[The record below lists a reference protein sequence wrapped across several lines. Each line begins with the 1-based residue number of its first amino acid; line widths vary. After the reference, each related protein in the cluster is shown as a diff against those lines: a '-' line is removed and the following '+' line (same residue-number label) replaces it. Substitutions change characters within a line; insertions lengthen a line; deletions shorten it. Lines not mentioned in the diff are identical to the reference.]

1 MEGHLWM
8 SAKER
13 ERLKIFERVKRGELR
28 KKDAAVLCGLDY
40 RYVRRLYKR
49 YCALGDRGLVHQGR
63 GRPSNRAHKADF
75 RAAVLQL
82 YQERYSDFG
91 PTLAMEKLAL
101 AGYVL
106 DHDTLRGWLVK
117 AGLWQK
123 RRKRGRHRSWRA
135 RRAHFGE
142 LVQLDGSHHKW
153 FEERGPKGC
162 LMNMVD
168 DAQGTT
174 LSLLAEEETSFAA
187 MALLWRWIERYGI
200 PQSLYTDKKNVYV
213 IDEKTRAR
221 AADSGEE
228 VWTHFGW
235 ACQQLGIEIIT
246 AHSPEAKGR
255 VERNHGVYQDRLVKE
270 LRLAG
275 INTIAAANELL
286 AAGFCEQLNQKFA
299 VVPRSAVDYHRSAKG
314 YDLASVFCLEEERA
328 LSADWVV
335 RFENQFYQLQPPRKA
350 LAGKRRVRVQRYLNG
365 ELHFRY
371 GELELCYTL
380 LPERPQ
386 PLSKAKKTK
395 QRRNGV
401 KPYVPPREHA
411 WRKFQF
417 GKGAPW
423 LSSED
428 LNTTTSEGVSK

>member
-1 MEGHLWM
+1 M
-8 SAKER
+8 STKER
-13 ERLKIFERVKRGELR
+13 ERLKIFARVKRGELR
-28 KKDAAVLCGLDY
+28 IKDAAVLCGLDY
-40 RYVRRLYKR
+40 RYTRRLYKR
-49 YCALGDRGLVHQGR
+49 YGALGDRGLVHQGR
-63 GRPSNRAHKADF
+63 GRPSNRAYANEFK
-75 RAAVLQL
+75 AAVLKR

-91 PTLAMEKLAL
+91 PTLAVEKLAL
-101 AGYVL
+101 DGYGL
-106 DHDTLRGWLVK
+106 DHETLRGWLRH
-117 AGLWQK
+117 AGLWQP
-123 RRKRGRHRSWRA
+123 RRKRGKHRSWRE

-142 LVQLDGSHHKW
+142 LVQLDGSHHRW
-153 FEERGPKGC
+153 FEARGPQCC

-213 IDEKTRAR
+213 IDAKTRAR

-235 ACQQLGIEIIT
+235 ACKQLGIEIIT

-255 VERNHGVYQDRLVKE
+255 VERNHGLYQDRLVKE

-275 INTIAAANELL
+275 SNTIAAANEVL
-286 AAGFCEQLNQKFA
+286 AGGFCEQLNQKFA
-299 VVPRSAVDYHRSAKG
+299 VAPRSAVDYHRSAKG
-314 YDLASVFCLEEERA
+314 YDLASIFCLKEERA

-335 RFENQFYQLQPPRKA
+335 RFANQFYQLQPPRKA
-350 LAGKRRVRVQRYLNG
+350 LVGKGRVRVQRYLNG

-371 GELELCYTL
+371 GQQELRYTL

-386 PLSKAKKTK
+386 PPRKPK
-395 QRRNGV
+395 QTRPRREGV
-401 KPYVPPREHA
+401 KPYVPPRDHP
-411 WRKFQF
+411 WHRFQF

-423 LSSED
+423 LP
-428 LNTTTSEGVSK
+428 TTPPEGFSK

>member
-1 MEGHLWM
+1 M
-8 SAKER
+8 SQRER
-13 ERLKIFERVKRGELR
+13 ERLKLFERVKRHEMSLTE
-28 KKDAAVLCGLDY
+28 AAEICGLSY
-40 RYVRRLYKR
+40 RQTRRLYKR
-49 YCALGDRGLVHQGR
+49 YREIGDRGLVHQGR
-63 GRPSNRAHKADF
+63 GRPSNRAHPATFKV
-75 RAAVLQL
+75 AVLAR
-82 YQERYSDFG
+82 YQERYADFG
-91 PTLAMEKLAL
+91 PTLATEKLAL
-101 AGYVL
+101 EGQVV
-106 DHDTLRGWLVK
+106 DHETLRGWLIK
-117 AGLWQK
+117 AGLWHK
-123 RRKRGRHRSWRA
+123 RRKRGKHRSWRE

-142 LVQLDGSHHKW
+142 LVQLDGSHHHW
-153 FEERGPKGC
+153 FEDRGPQCC

-174 LSLLAEEETSFAA
+174 LSLLAAEETSFAA
-187 MALLWRWIERYGI
+187 MELLWRWIERYGV

-221 AADSGEE
+221 AADTGEE

-235 ACQQLGIEIIT
+235 ACKQLGIEIIT

-255 VERNHGVYQDRLVKE
+255 VERNHGLYQDRLVKE

-275 INTIAAANELL
+275 INTIAATNEFL
-286 AAGFCEQLNQKFA
+286 AAGFCEQLNRKFA
-299 VVPRSAVDYHRSAKG
+299 VAPRSAIDYHRAAKG
-314 YDLASVFCLEEERA
+314 YDLASIFCLEEERT

-350 LAGKRRVRVQRYLNG
+350 PPAKGRIRVQRYLNG

-371 GELELCYTL
+371 GTQELRYTL

-386 PLSKAKKTK
+386 PLRKAKNTK

-401 KPYVPPREHA
+401 KPYVPPRNHA
-411 WRKFQF
+411 WRRFQF

-423 LSSED
+423 LSSIER
-428 LNTTTSEGVSK
+428 NTPTPEGVSK

>member
-1 MEGHLWM
+1 M
-8 SAKER
+8 SSRER
-13 ERLKIFERVKRGELR
+13 ERLKLFERVKRSELSLR
-28 KKDAAVLCGLDY
+28 AAAAIGGLSY
-40 RYVRRLYKR
+40 RQTRRLYKR
-49 YCALGDRGLVHQGR
+49 YCEHGDRGLVHQGR
-63 GRPSNRAHKADF
+63 GRSSNRARSAAFKAT
-75 RAAVLQL
+75 VLAR
-82 YQERYSDFG
+82 YQERYPDFG
-91 PTLAMEKLAL
+91 PTLAAEKLAL
-101 AGYVL
+101 DGQVV
-106 DHDTLRGWLVK
+106 DHETLRGWLIK

-123 RRKRGRHRSWRA
+123 RRKRGKHRSWRE

-142 LVQLDGSHHKW
+142 LVQLDGSHHRW
-153 FEERGPKGC
+153 FEARGPKCC

-174 LSLLAEEETSFAA
+174 LSLLAAEETSFAA
-187 MALLWRWIERYGI
+187 MELLWRWIERYGV

-235 ACQQLGIEIIT
+235 ACKQLGIEIIT

-255 VERNHGVYQDRLVKE
+255 VERNHGIYQDRLVKE

-275 INTIAAANELL
+275 IDTITAANEFL
-286 AAGFCEQLNQKFA
+286 AAGFCEQLNRKFA
-299 VVPRSAVDYHRSAKG
+299 VAPRSAVDYHRSAKG
-314 YDLASVFCLEEERA
+314 YDLASIFCLEEERA

-350 LAGKRRVRVQRYLNG
+350 QAAKGRIRVQRYLNG

-371 GELELCYTL
+371 GEQELRYTL

-386 PLSKAKKTK
+386 PLSKTRKTK
-395 QRRNGV
+395 QQRTGV
-401 KPYVPPREHA
+401 KPYVPPRNHA
-411 WRKFQF
+411 WRRFQF

-423 LSSED
+423 LSSD
-428 LNTTTSEGVSK
+428 DHNTITREGVSK

>member
-1 MEGHLWM
+1 M
-8 SAKER
+8 SQRER
-13 ERLKIFERVKRGELR
+13 ERLKLFERVKRHEISLR
-28 KKDAAVLCGLDY
+28 EAAEICGLSY
-40 RYVRRLYKR
+40 RQTRRLFKR
-49 YCALGDRGLVHQGR
+49 YREVGDGGLVHQGR
-63 GRPSNRAHKADF
+63 GRPSNRAHPAAFKA
-75 RAAVLQL
+75 RVLAR
-82 YQERYSDFG
+82 YQERYPDFG
-91 PTLAMEKLAL
+91 PTLATEKLAL
-101 AGYVL
+101 EGQMV
-106 DHDTLRGWLVK
+106 DHETLRGWLIK

-123 RRKRGRHRSWRA
+123 RRQRSRHRSWRE

-142 LVQLDGSHHKW
+142 LVQLDGSHHRW
-153 FEERGPKGC
+153 FEERGAKCC

-174 LSLLAEEETSFAA
+174 LSLLAAEETSFAA
-187 MALLWRWIERYGI
+187 MELLWRWIDRYGI

-235 ACQQLGIEIIT
+235 ACKQLGIEIIT

-255 VERNHGVYQDRLVKE
+255 VERNHGIYQDRLVKE

-275 INTIAAANELL
+275 INTIAAANEFL

-299 VVPRSAVDYHRSAKG
+299 VSSRSPVDYHRSAKG
-314 YDLASVFCLEEERA
+314 YDLASIFCLEEERG

-350 LAGKRRVRVQRYLNG
+350 QAAKGKVRVQRYLNG

-371 GELELCYTL
+371 GAQELRYTL

-386 PLSKAKKTK
+386 PLSQAKKSK
-395 QRRNGV
+395 QRRSGV
-401 KPYVPPREHA
+401 KPYVPPRNHA
-411 WRKFQF
+411 WRRFQF

-423 LSSED
+423 LSS
-428 LNTTTSEGVSK
+428 TPTPEGVSK